1 LISYLLI
8 LYHFSLT
15 GNESIGFLAL
25 AFELMCRNIRI
36 FIAANSVKGAAGT
49 ATAVQGSLGY
59 EQYAPKPM
67 RTTRRMNAWQQTQE
81 AEDHWEQPRIGRSS
95 RTSRIVDY
103 TEY

>member
-1 LISYLLI
+1 LLI
-8 LYHFSLT
+8 LNHFSLT

-49 ATAVQGSLGY
+49 ATAVQGGY
-59 EQYAPKPM
+59 EQYAPLPM

-81 AEDHWEQPRIGRSS
+81 AEDQVYWEQPRIGRSC
-95 RTSRIVDY
+95 RTSRTVDY